1 MIKRIEIFK
10 DNTFSV
16 NNGEPKPYRFG
27 YLDIKEE
34 AVEQGLMSEEY
45 TLQHIME
52 CCRTR
57 IFCSKAQLEDLHLEH
72 SYKLGYIDFVEV

>member
-10 DNTFSV
+10 DGTFSV

-34 AVEQGLMSEEY
+34 AVKQGLMNDKY
-45 TLQHIME
+45 TLQHIMK
-52 CCRTR
+52 CSRTR
-57 IFCSKAQLEDLHLEH
+57 IFCSKAQLEDLHLKH
-72 SYKLGYIDFVEV
+72 SVALGYIDFVEI